1 MEEIKKQAFAHEK
14 NFERKIIICRSEEF
28 KKMNSE
34 QKKAEVMLIRFLNG
48 REGRIITFRV
58 VSPRFFVSKYMYCGR
73 ELNYLHR
80 LKFIKEVSPR
90 TELGLDIKV
99 TYIYEF
105 ALQTTSRHVV

>member
-58 VSPRFFVSKYMYCGR
+58 VSPRFFVSKYMYWGR
-73 ELNYLHR
+73 ELSYLHR

-90 TELGLDIKV
+90 TELG
-99 TYIYEF
+99 
-105 ALQTTSRHVV
+105 